1 MPLGLRHGPLFMLWI
16 DSLVEDFHFSQ
27 NWTLTGD
34 ILSMESSPE
43 LLDHRV
49 VAPLDMQDGRNIDL
63 ASHLG
68 SVDNTIIQAHL
79 IFQQMRVEVDLKF
92 Y

>member
-1 MPLGLRHGPLFMLWI
+1 
-16 DSLVEDFHFSQ
+16 
-27 NWTLTGD
+27 
-34 ILSMESSPE
+34 MESSPE
-43 LLDHRV
+43 LLDHRA
-49 VAPLDMQDGRNIDL
+49 VAPLDRQDGRNIGL
-63 ASHLG
+63 ASNLG